1 MNELATI
8 VNIETGL
15 HIFVEP
21 YNGSDIK
28 EPVPLFSLSTAY
40 REGDRFMYEGVIYQV
55 TGQKVVSKDKESCG
69 RNTGDAN
76 RRGI

>member
-1 MNELATI
+1 MVNEKNLSTI

-21 YNGSDIK
+21 YNGSDTK

-40 REGDRFMYEGVIYQV
+40 REGDRFMYEGVIYQII
-55 TGQKVVSKDKESCG
+55 GQKIVQKE
-69 RNTGDAN
+69 
-76 RRGI
+76 